1 MPHDPPRKN
10 FDMDQF
16 STTVDAQVRQ
26 ARALEYSAYYL
37 DRIEGHLE
45 RIANSLADGGRLTQ
59 SRASAGQGGPED
71 LVDDPDR
78 KRPV

>member
-45 RIANSLADGGRLTQ
+45 RIANSLADGSVNEKLRLQ
-59 SRASAGQGGPED
+59 SMQGGPED
-71 LVDDPDR
+71 QG
-78 KRPV
+78 PV

>member
-45 RIANSLADGGRLTQ
+45 RIANSLADGGVNEKLRVQL
-59 SRASAGQGGPED
+59 QGGPED
-71 LVDDPDR
+71 LVGNPGR
-78 KRPV
+78 QGPV